1 MPTLDH
7 LNRKT
12 KKQDKTE
19 QKPFL
24 NWVDKKNSTFTKQAN
39 LFIYPKRK
47 KCYMYVNLPL
57 LFAD

>member
-24 NWVDKKNSTFTKQAN
+24 NWVDKK
-39 LFIYPKRK
+39 I
-47 KCYMYVNLPL
+47 LPL
-57 LFAD
+57 QNKQIYLFTQKERSATCM